1 MSDFS
6 DQRSVP
12 KQRDVQ
18 VAEIGTET
26 LVFRSRS
33 WTRLRFE
40 REYARQRGTTANSY
54 LIQATQTA
62 LIDPPGESFTDIFLE
77 ELQQHQYYQRINYII
92 LSHVNP
98 NRIATLKQLLMLA
111 SYATVICSKPAA
123 NVLRAAFAD
132 EPLDNRVVQEDGAL
146 EFGIQYDANRMF
158 NLHIVRDEEVLNLGN
173 GHQLQFRFVPTPRHP
188 DEICTYDPAS
198 GILFTD
204 KLFGAHVCGDEVFD
218 AHWRTLSDDRR
229 QAFAEFVERPLQTYP
244 GIQALEWAPIVQ
256 QTDRPAYEAAVRA
269 EGYPSFQITEL
280 AKTGKLVRAG
290 QRPYYVPV
298 TYVEPLAENRSAFG
312 YDLNSDPTRASAIAQ
327 ARKTGEITAT
337 GRIRLVQ
344 EQRDQFGFLV
354 FLPLYQNHQLSD
366 SPQLQYQHATG
377 FVLGVFRVS
386 DVVEEAL
393 KNLQY
398 EIDFIVYDQSANP
411 TEQFLGRYE
420 AARKQVTTL
429 ENSEFD
435 LTRYALCAVPADCTQ
450 ALTIGNRQ
458 WAVVFSPAAS
468 YPIEMHY
475 GAIAT
480 LLGGLLLT
488 SGLGLFLYRLKR
500 ELEQTR
506 TLNDLK
512 FRFFSMASHELR
524 TPLSTILLSSE
535 FLQAN
540 YAALSDIQKQSNIQR
555 IHAISKQMS
564 QQITDLLMLT
574 RAEVGK
580 LEFHPELLDLE
591 RFCQQIVDE
600 MQPSLNQPIQ
610 FISTVQTTKAFLDKK
625 LLQSLL
631 TNLLSNAAKYS
642 PANTPIQFK

>member
-1 MSDFS
+1 MPNAVLNRYPALSLVLSLGVGLSILAAILVSRGELAARQLRFQRQIENLGTAL
-6 DQRSVP
+6 QRSLT
-12 KQRDVQ
+12 RYTD
-18 VAEIGTET
+18 A
-26 LVFRSRS
+26 LVF
-33 WTRLRFE
+33 LGDY
-40 REYARQRGTTANSY
+40 YAVANS
-54 LIQATQTA
+54 QV
-62 LIDPPGESFTDIFLE
+62 D
-77 ELQQHQYYQRINYII
+77 
-92 LSHVNP
+92 
-98 NRIATLKQLLMLA
+98 
-111 SYATVICSKPAA
+111 
-123 NVLRAAFAD
+123 
-132 EPLDNRVVQEDGAL
+132 
-146 EFGIQYDANRMF
+146 
-158 NLHIVRDEEVLNLGN
+158 
-173 GHQLQFRFVPTPRHP
+173 
-188 DEICTYDPAS
+188 
-198 GILFTD
+198 
-204 KLFGAHVCGDEVFD
+204 
-218 AHWRTLSDDRR
+218 R

-244 GIQALEWAPIVQ
+244 GIQALEWVPIVQ
-256 QTDRPAYEAAVRA
+256 QTDRPAYEAAIRA

-327 ARKTGEITAT
+327 ARKTGEITVT

-354 FLPLYQNHQLSD
+354 FLPLYRDHQLPD
-366 SPQLQYQHATG
+366 SPELRYQYSTG
-377 FVLGVFRVS
+377 FMLGVFRVS

-398 EIDFIVYDQSANP
+398 EIDFMVYDQSANP
-411 TEQFLGRYE
+411 AEQFLGRYE

-429 ENSEFD
+429 ENSGFD
-435 LTRYALCAVPADCTQ
+435 LTRYALCSVPADCTQ
-450 ALTIGNRQ
+450 VLTIGNRQ

-468 YPIEMHY
+468 YPVEMQY

-535 FLQAN
+535 LLQLN
-540 YAALSDIQKQSNIQR
+540 YTELSDVQKQSNVQR
-555 IHAISKQMS
+555 IHATAKQMS

-610 FISTVQTTKAFLDKK
+610 LLSTVQTTKAFLDKK

-642 PANTPIQFK
+642 PANMPIQFNLACDANTVTFQVRDHGIGIPAADQPRIWETFYRGSNVGEVSGTGLGLAIVKTCVELHRGEWAIESQENQGTTVTVRLPLE

>member
-1 MSDFS
+1 MPNAVLNRYPALSLVLSLGIGLSILAAILVSRGELAARQLRFQRQIENLGTAL
-6 DQRSVP
+6 QRSLT
-12 KQRDVQ
+12 RYTD
-18 VAEIGTET
+18 A
-26 LVFRSRS
+26 LVF
-33 WTRLRFE
+33 LGDY
-40 REYARQRGTTANSY
+40 YAVANS
-54 LIQATQTA
+54 QV
-62 LIDPPGESFTDIFLE
+62 D
-77 ELQQHQYYQRINYII
+77 
-92 LSHVNP
+92 
-98 NRIATLKQLLMLA
+98 
-111 SYATVICSKPAA
+111 
-123 NVLRAAFAD
+123 
-132 EPLDNRVVQEDGAL
+132 
-146 EFGIQYDANRMF
+146 
-158 NLHIVRDEEVLNLGN
+158 
-173 GHQLQFRFVPTPRHP
+173 
-188 DEICTYDPAS
+188 
-198 GILFTD
+198 
-204 KLFGAHVCGDEVFD
+204 
-218 AHWRTLSDDRR
+218 R

-256 QTDRPAYEAAVRA
+256 QTDRPAYEAAIRA

-327 ARKTGEITAT
+327 ARKTGEITVT

-354 FLPLYQNHQLSD
+354 FLPLYRDHQLPD
-366 SPQLQYQHATG
+366 SPELRYQYSTG
-377 FVLGVFRVS
+377 FMLGVFRVS

-398 EIDFIVYDQSANP
+398 EIDFMVYDQSANP
-411 TEQFLGRYE
+411 AEQFLGRYE

-429 ENSEFD
+429 ENSGFD
-435 LTRYALCAVPADCTQ
+435 LARYALCAVPADCTQ
-450 ALTIGNRQ
+450 VLTIGNRQ

-468 YPIEMHY
+468 YPVEMQY

-535 FLQAN
+535 LLQLN
-540 YAALSDIQKQSNIQR
+540 YTELSDVQKQSNVQR
-555 IHAISKQMS
+555 IHATAKQMS

-580 LEFHPELLDLE
+580 LGFHPELLDLE

-610 FISTVQTTKAFLDKK
+610 LLSTVQTTKAFLDKK

-642 PANTPIQFK
+642 PANMPIQFNLSCDANTVTFQVCDHGIGIPAADQPRIWETFYRGSNVGEVSGTGLGLAIVKTCVELHRGEWAIESQENQGTTVTVRLPLE